1 MKQERRQFIR
11 QPAMA
16 GVRLYHP
23 ALGCVRTR
31 LEDWSPGAVRLCGEL
46 PAHNGHDLGEG
57 YFQLEADNMD
67 VIFTMQFVRLD
78 RQGLVLRFVDELKLA
93 AGDRL

>member
-1 MKQERRQFIR
+1 MKQERRQYVR
-11 QPAMA
+11 QPVVA

-23 ALGCVRTR
+23 LLGCLRARVD
-31 LEDWSPGAVRLCGEL
+31 DWSPGAVRLSGEI
-46 PAHNGHDLGEG
+46 PRHNGHDLSEA
-57 YFQLEADNMD
+57 YFQLEADSMD

-78 RQGLVLRFVDELKLA
+78 EQGLVLRFVDEGATL